1 MSTSGTL
8 PFKRTGSGTPLLLVH
23 AIGGDRDSFDNVL
36 PALAAERDVVV
47 PDLPG
52 HGEAAELP
60 GEVTIAGIADAL
72 EAFVDA
78 HGLDGVDVAGSSLGA
93 RLVLELARR
102 RKVGTAIALDPGGFW
117 NSREQQVFG
126 ASVAASYRLVLA
138 LQKAVPALAG
148 NPVTRTALL
157 SQFSARPWALPK
169 ELVTKELRAFAASP
183 GFDPTLSALWHG
195 PRQEGLPAGRARG
208 PIHLVWGRQDR
219 VTFPRQ
225 AKRAQAAFPDAD
237 LTWLDRCGHFPHW
250 DRPDETTRLILDW
263 TRG

>member
-1 MSTSGTL
+1 MSTTAPL

-23 AIGGDRDSFDNVL
+23 ALGGDRDSFDDLL
-36 PALAAERDVVV
+36 PALAAEHDVIV

-52 HGEAAELP
+52 HGEAPELT
-60 GEVTIAGIADAL
+60 GEVTVSAIADAL

-78 HGLDGVDVAGSSLGA
+78 HGLDGVNVAGSSLGA

-102 RKVGTAIALDPGGFW
+102 RRVGTAIALDPGGFW
-117 NSREQQVFG
+117 NPRERQVFG
-126 ASVAASYRLVLA
+126 VSVAASYRLVLA
-138 LQKAVPALAG
+138 LQNAVPVLAG

-157 SQFSARPWALPK
+157 SQFSARPWALSP
-169 ELVTKELRAFAASP
+169 ELVTQELRAFAASP
-183 GFDPTLSALWHG
+183 GFDRTLSALWHG
-195 PRQEGLPAGRARG
+195 PRQEGLPAGEARA
-208 PIHLVWGRQDR
+208 PIHIVWGRQDR
-219 VTFPRQ
+219 VTLPRQ

-250 DRPDETTRLILDW
+250 DRPDETTRLVLDW